1 VEALMAR
8 RKLKVEDLPQHL
20 QAEARRQLEGG
31 GVDAASLAVAQL
43 DRAVVART
51 RGGLVVDRDV
61 KPDNALPSVD
71 DRDVKPAKPL
81 MNRTEA
87 AYAEHLEA
95 RRRAGAIE
103 WWKFESFRLRLA
115 ERTWYVPD
123 FAVMIIDDARGSWA
137 LEFHEV
143 KGFWRD
149 DARVKIKVAAEAFPF
164 RFLAVQKKRA
174 RDGGGWAVER
184 FPGAVDRAG

>member
-8 RKLKVEDLPQHL
+8 RKLKVEDLPTHL

-43 DRAVVART
+43 DRAV
-51 RGGLVVDRDV
+51 
-61 KPDNALPSVD
+61 KPQNALPAVVN
-71 DRDVKPAKPL
+71 RDVKPAKPL

-95 RRRAGAIE
+95 RRRAGDVVWYAFE
-103 WWKFESFRLRLA
+103 WASLRLA
-115 ERTWYVPD
+115 DRTHYRPD
-123 FAVMIIDDARGSWA
+123 FAVLVRDSGAIEAGPAGTYTREPRFV

-164 RFLAVQKKRA
+164 RFLAVQKRKKA
-174 RDGGGWAVER
+174 DGGGWAVER
-184 FPGAVDRAG
+184 FPGAVDRAR